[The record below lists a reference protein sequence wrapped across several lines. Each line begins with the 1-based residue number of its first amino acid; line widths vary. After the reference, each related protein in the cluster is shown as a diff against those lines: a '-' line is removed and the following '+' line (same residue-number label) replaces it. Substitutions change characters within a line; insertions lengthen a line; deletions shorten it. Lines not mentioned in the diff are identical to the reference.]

1 MTYEL
6 VLPKCPTKG
15 EGCELW
21 PDPVTLVLQVAGW
34 LVGLTLVV
42 GLGLYLVFNLLKNRD
57 RRQGRS

>member
-21 PDPVTLVLQVAGW
+21 PDPMTFLLQAAGWVIGVGLVVTLVVY
-34 LVGLTLVV
+34 LVV
-42 GLGLYLVFNLLKNRD
+42 NLWKSRD
-57 RRQGRS
+57 GSA